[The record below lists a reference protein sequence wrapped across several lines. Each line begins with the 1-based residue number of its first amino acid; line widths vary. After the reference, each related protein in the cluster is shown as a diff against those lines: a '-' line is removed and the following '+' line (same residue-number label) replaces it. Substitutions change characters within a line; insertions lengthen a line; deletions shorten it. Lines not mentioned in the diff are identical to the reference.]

1 LLSVKSVISRIEF
14 IYKAKDEELE
24 TLRAEMVLL
33 KGDLVQ
39 ARQFLSDKDGA
50 FPEREKD
57 LDSANKAA
65 STARVNK
72 NSFYLETY

>member
-1 LLSVKSVISRIEF
+1 MLSVKSVISRIEF

-24 TLRAEMVLL
+24 TLRAEMVQL
-33 KGDLVQ
+33 KEELVQ
-39 ARQFLSDKDGA
+39 ARKFLSEKDGA

-72 NSFYLETY
+72 NNLFI

>member
-1 LLSVKSVISRIEF
+1 MG
-14 IYKAKDEELE
+14 
-24 TLRAEMVLL
+24 TLRAEMVQL
-33 KGDLVQ
+33 KEELVQ
-39 ARQFLSDKDGA
+39 ARKFLSEKDGA

-72 NSFYLETY
+72 KNLFI

>member
-1 LLSVKSVISRIEF
+1 MLSVKSVISRIEF

-24 TLRAEMVLL
+24 TLRAEMVQL

-39 ARQFLSDKDGA
+39 AQKFLSDKDGA

-72 NSFYLETY
+72 KNLFI